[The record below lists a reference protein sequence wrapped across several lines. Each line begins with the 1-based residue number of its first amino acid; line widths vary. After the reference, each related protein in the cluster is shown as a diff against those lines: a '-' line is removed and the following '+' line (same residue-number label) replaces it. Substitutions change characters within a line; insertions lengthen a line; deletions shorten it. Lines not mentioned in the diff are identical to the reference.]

1 MSNSGLKLRV
11 VGEGEPPPRR
21 GRGRRGP
28 GLAVILVGLYAI
40 LFAAALW
47 WMKSQASHDRGPAP
61 AAPGEEPAAAPG
73 TGAAD
78 RAGLLAGKGLSPAA
92 RQEYL
97 QRLANDLCD
106 CGCELTLR
114 KCLDGEEKCARSA
127 DMAEE
132 RLKQSR

>member
-1 MSNSGLKLRV
+1 MSNSSLKLRV

-28 GLAVILVGLYAI
+28 GLALILVGLYAI

-47 WMKSQASHDRGPAP
+47 WMKNQASHDRGPGRSAR
-61 AAPGEEPAAAPG
+61 EIEPAAAPG
-73 TGAAD
+73 FRAAD

-92 RQEYL
+92 REEYVK
-97 QRLANDLCD
+97 RLASDCCD

-114 KCLDGEEKCARSA
+114 KCLAGEAKCARSE
-127 DMAEE
+127 DMGEE
-132 RLKQSR
+132 RLRQLR

>member
-1 MSNSGLKLRV
+1 MPNSGLKLRI

-21 GRGRRGP
+21 GRRRRGP

-47 WMKSQASHDRGPAP
+47 WMKNQASHDRGPAS
-61 AAPGEEPAAAPG
+61 AARGGEPTRAPRA
-73 TGAAD
+73 GATE
-78 RAGLLAGKGLSPAA
+78 RAGLLAGKGLSPPA
-92 RQEYL
+92 REEYV
-97 QRLANDLCD
+97 QRLANDRCD

-114 KCLDGEEKCARSA
+114 ECLAGEEKCARSA

-132 RLKQSR
+132 RLRQLR

>member
-1 MSNSGLKLRV
+1 MSNSDLKLRV
-11 VGEGEPPPRR
+11 VAEGEPVPRR

-28 GLAVILVGLYAI
+28 GIAVILVGLYAI

-47 WMKSQASHDRGPAP
+47 WMKSQASHDRGPAS
-61 AAPGEEPAAAPG
+61 AARGGEPAAAPAA
-73 TGAAD
+73 GAVD
-78 RAGLLAGKGLSPAA
+78 RAGLPPGEGLSPAA
-92 RQEYL
+92 RQEYV
-97 QRLANDLCD
+97 QRLANDCCD

-132 RLKQSR
+132 RLRQLR

>member
-1 MSNSGLKLRV
+1 MPNSSLRLRV

-61 AAPGEEPAAAPG
+61 AARGGEPAAAPSA
-73 TGAAD
+73 GAAD

-92 RQEYL
+92 RQEYA
-97 QRLANDLCD
+97 QRLASDRCD
-106 CGCELTLR
+106 CGCDLTLR
-114 KCLDGEEKCARSA
+114 KCLEGEAKCARSA

-132 RLKQSR
+132 RLKQLR